1 MRDIIRISL
10 AALLFAILPACSQQN
25 STTEDLAA
33 EAAGAGGA
41 AQATE
46 ELVED
51 DPSELPSEFARTA
64 WRVTAENGA
73 RYTTYLDEGG
83 RYRDYRNGDPWQT
96 GSWETD
102 SEDRLCFLPDPEG
115 GVLRCWH
122 PDRMQSDDR
131 MIASNADDKRIRLER
146 ADYSPPADAG
156 AAAENDAEADTNA
169 G

>member
-1 MRDIIRISL
+1 MIRISL
-10 AALLFAILPACSQQN
+10 SALLVAILSACGQQN
-25 STTEDLAA
+25 STTEDLVA
-33 EAAGAGGA
+33 EAAGAGGPT
-41 AQATE
+41 QASE

-64 WRVTAENGA
+64 WRAIAENGA